1 MKQKKES
8 FVNHPIKFATLV
20 TIDNILVNMESSIEH
35 IEENWFISNDSGKWP
50 LLLKGVNGQEV
61 DLQLTE
67 PFCFEEDNY
76 VEFGEGRSFVQIT
89 DVVRTEAFDEMF
101 FYAGD
106 DLGMTYTKEW
116 TKIAVWAPIATKVN
130 LVLFENWYDEEGER
144 KACYRDDKGVWR
156 VDLEGDREGAWYI
169 LEVCVNQSWRKV
181 VDPYAK
187 FLSAN
192 GKKAMIGDLTKTNP
206 QHWPKLEP
214 MQAKND
220 VIIYELHIRDF
231 TIGRLNGITKKGQ
244 YLGMTET
251 NTFDEKNLVTGIDY
265 LERLG
270 ITHVELLPVQEFGSI
285 DESNRQNPTHY
296 NWGYDTTH
304 FFVPEGSYASDPYNG
319 YSRIREL
326 KSLIASLHEKQLRVI
341 MDVVFNHVYIWE
353 ESPLENIVPGYFFR
367 YTDEK
372 EMSNGTGVGNDFA
385 SERKMA
391 RKMIVDSISYWLKEF
406 KVDGFRFD
414 LMGILDVETMKQ
426 VTEETTKSSKDIF
439 VLGEGWDLPT
449 AYPTEIRAVTDQARE
464 LKEIGF
470 FQDKFRDGIKGS
482 TFESIQPGF
491 ISGNDFSIDEILSGV
506 RGSIELFSNP
516 RQAIN
521 YVEAHDNHTLWDK
534 LKRIHPY
541 EEGVFLEK
549 RHRLATS
556 IVLLSQGIPFLHAGQ
571 EWFRTKH
578 GIENS
583 YNQPDWVN
591 QFDWGQRAH
600 FEKTVNYI
608 RGLIKIRRFHPAFR
622 MESYKLIK
630 EHFHLLLVESDCIA
644 YHLRNL
650 GELDRWDDI
659 IVIHNASLH
668 SKRLL
673 LPKENEWYVVVDDQA
688 ASLIPLSKIGED
700 CVNVSP
706 LSTLVCVNYKTK

>member
-1 MKQKKES
+1 MIRVKVK
-8 FVNHPIKFATLV
+8 
-20 TIDNILVNMESSIEH
+20 SSTEYN
-35 IEENWFISNDSGKWP
+35 ENKWFIRNEAGRWP
-50 LLLKGVNGQEV
+50 LLLKATTTHEIE
-61 DLQLTE
+61 LQLIE
-67 PFCFEEDNY
+67 PFRFDKDNY
-76 VEFGEGRSFVQIT
+76 VEYGETDCYVQIE
-89 DVVRTEAFDEMF
+89 DVVRTEAFDDLF
-101 FYAGD
+101 YYAGR
-106 DLGMTYTKEW
+106 DLGVTYTKKR
-116 TKIAVWAPIATKVN
+116 TNVAVWAPIATKVN
-130 LVLFENWYDEEGER
+130 IILYQKWHDEDGEKR
-144 KACYRDDKGVWR
+144 ACFRDEKGVWR
-156 VDLEGDREGAWYI
+156 IELQGDWEGTWYL
-169 LEVCVNQSWRKV
+169 LEVYVNESWRKV
-181 VDPYAK
+181 VDPYAT
-187 FLSAN
+187 FLSVN
-192 GKKAMIGDLTKTNP
+192 GQKAMVGDLNKTAP
-206 QHWPKLEP
+206 THWPTLNQL
-214 MQAKND
+214 QAKND

-231 TIGRLNGITKKGQ
+231 TIGRLNGIKQKGQ

-251 NTFDEKNLVTGIDY
+251 QTLDKNNLVTGIDY

-270 ITHVELLPVQEFGSI
+270 VTHVELLPVQEFGSV
-285 DESNRQNPTHY
+285 DESDRQNPSHY

-304 FFVPEGSYASDPYNG
+304 FFVPEGSYATDPYDG
-319 YSRIREL
+319 YSRIKEL

-353 ESPLENIVPGYFFR
+353 ESPLERIVPGYFFR
-367 YTDEK
+367 YTEEK
-372 EMSNGTGVGNDFA
+372 ELSNGTGVGNDFA

-391 RKMIVDSISYWLKEF
+391 RKLIVDSVSYWLKEF
-406 KVDGFRFD
+406 RVDGFRFD
-414 LMGILDVETMKQ
+414 LMGILDIETMKQ
-426 VTEETTKSSKDIF
+426 VIDETKKSSKDIF

-449 AYPTEIRAVTDQARE
+449 SYPSERRAITDQARE

-482 TFESIQPGF
+482 TFETIQPGF
-491 ISGNDFSIDEILSGV
+491 ISGNVFSIDEIVSGV
-506 RGSIELFSNP
+506 KGSIELFSHP
-516 RQAIN
+516 IQAIN
-521 YVEAHDNHTLWDK
+521 YIEAHDNHTLWDK

-541 EEGVFLEK
+541 EERSLLEK

-600 FEKTVNYI
+600 FEKTVNYV

-622 MESYKLIK
+622 LESYKLIK
-630 EHFHLLLVESDCIA
+630 EHFHLLLVEADCIA

-659 IVIHNASLH
+659 IVIHNASLQ
-668 SKRLL
+668 SKRVL
-673 LPKENEWYVVVDDQA
+673 LPKDNDWYVVVDDQA

-700 CVNVSP
+700 CVIVLP
-706 LSTLVCVNYKTK
+706 ISTFVCVNYKTK